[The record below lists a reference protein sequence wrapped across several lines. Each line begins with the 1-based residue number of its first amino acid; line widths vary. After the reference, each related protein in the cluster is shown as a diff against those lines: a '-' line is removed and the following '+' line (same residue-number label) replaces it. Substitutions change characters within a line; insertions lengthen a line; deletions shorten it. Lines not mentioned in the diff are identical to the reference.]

1 MTNEILEAYIDKVY
15 GYAINHTFSCDEAD
29 ELSQEILFTAVKQLP
44 KLKDESKLEPWL
56 WGIAANVTKS
66 FRRYMGKQRAM
77 YSYDTMKEP
86 IYEDEYFDDTEEIY
100 DSMRTKIA
108 MMSSIYRDIIV
119 LHYYDSL
126 SVEQIS
132 KRLNVPKGTVT
143 WRLYEARKKLKK
155 EFNEMNETAL
165 YPKKLNIGI
174 YGNGDYDGKRIPFPD
189 VYVNDSISQ
198 NILYYCYEAPLS
210 IEDVSKLCGVPAYF
224 IEERMDNLLKREA
237 VIEAVK
243 GKYQTNFIIFTDKY
257 GMFCE
262 ENTEK
267 FLFPIADRLIK
278 AILSIAKEASLID
291 FYKAEKNE
299 TELLYLYGIMAFKDA
314 SGKYCSLN
322 FPDFDVKYD
331 GNRWNYIGI
340 METGKYKRVGI
351 GEQKSANW
359 GSHGTYSHTCYNM
372 SALNTKWRTM
382 MYDYYI
388 NVCEDLL
395 TKGKT
400 DDIDS
405 LSNAIREGYITKK
418 ENGDFLVTV
427 PAFNKEQISE
437 FYKIAD
443 KHLSPLMKEY
453 SSVVDCFVGEYKKL
467 FPKHL
472 SKDVDRFCQSVFVG
486 MYPNIMIYGQ
496 KNGLLPKPNDSFVC
510 DVLIQEK

>member
-15 GYAINHTFSCDEAD
+15 GYAINHTFSYDEAD

-56 WGIAANVTKS
+56 WRIAANVTKS

-77 YSYDTMKEP
+77 YSYNSIQEP
-86 IYEDEYFDDTEEIY
+86 IYEDEYFNDSEKIY
-100 DSMRTKIA
+100 DSLRTKIA
-108 MMSSIYRDIIV
+108 MMSALYRDIIV
-119 LHYYDSL
+119 LHYYDGL

-132 KRLNVPKGTVT
+132 ERLNVPKGTVT
-143 WRLYEARKKLKK
+143 WRLYEARKKLKR

-165 YPKKLNIGI
+165 YPKKLKIGI

-189 VYVNDSISQ
+189 AFINDALSQ
-198 NILYYCYEAPLS
+198 NILYYCYEASLG
-210 IEDVSKLCGVPAYF
+210 IEDISKLCGVPAYF
-224 IEERMDNLLKREA
+224 IEERIDNLLKREA

-262 ENTEK
+262 KNTEK
-267 FLFPIADRLIK
+267 FLLPIADRLVNAIK
-278 AILSIAKEASLID
+278 DITDEASLID

-299 TELLYLYGIMAFKDA
+299 TDLLYLYGIMAFQFA
-314 SGKYCSLN
+314 SWKYCTLQ

-331 GNRWNYIGI
+331 GNRWNYIGN

-351 GEQKSANW
+351 GMQRSANF
-359 GSHGTYSHTCYNM
+359 GSRGTYSHTCYNT
-372 SALNTKWRTM
+372 SLLNTKWRTM

-388 NVCEDLL
+388 NVCEDLI
-395 TKGKT
+395 TTGKT
-400 DDIDS
+400 EDIDS
-405 LSNAIREGYITKK
+405 LSNAIKEGYIIRRD
-418 ENGDFLVTV
+418 NGEFFITT

-437 FYKIAD
+437 FSEIAD
-443 KHLSPLMKEY
+443 KHLAPLMQEY
-453 SSVVDCFVGEYKKL
+453 SSIVDNFIKEYKKL

-472 SKDVDRFCQSVFVG
+472 SNDVDRFCQGVFAG
-486 MYPNIMIYGQ
+486 MYPHIMIYGQ
-496 KNGLLPKPNDSFVC
+496 KNGLLPKPTDSFVC